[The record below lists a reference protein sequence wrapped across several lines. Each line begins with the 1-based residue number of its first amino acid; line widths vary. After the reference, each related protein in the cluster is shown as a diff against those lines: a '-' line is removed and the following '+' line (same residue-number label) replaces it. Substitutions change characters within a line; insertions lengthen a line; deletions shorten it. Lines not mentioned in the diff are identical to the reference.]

1 MKAYQLPIRVL
12 AAIFALISM
21 QLIAHEPA
29 QTNASNPDFASQFAQ
44 QHQQTIAQRMQQHQ
58 VPGMSIAIIENNQ
71 IIWTKG
77 FGLKQ
82 VGSKDQVDTNT
93 VFSVGSVSKV
103 AAAVATLRL
112 VAQQKLELDKDV
124 NQYLSQWK
132 VPQNR
137 YTRKQAVTLRHL
149 MSHTAGFNVHGF
161 GDFQPGAKLPTTLD
175 TLNGRAPA
183 KHDALKVE
191 FTPGSQFRYS
201 GGGTTVEQLI
211 IEETTKQDFVSATQN
226 LVFKPL
232 AMNRSTYLNPLP
244 PSHGNIAKAHNRN
257 GQPTALP
264 RGWEAMPEMAASG
277 LWTTPTDLAKMMIAL
292 IKAHQGKTNDF
303 LPQALVQDMMTPV
316 SPSQFGLGP
325 QLYDDFFYHGGANDS
340 YRAFIKAN
348 LKTGTGIVVLTN
360 GSNGSALAR
369 EMVEFMNQLQGWS

>member
-21 QLIAHEPA
+21 QLIAREPA

-183 KHDALKVE
+183 KHDALEVE